1 MPVRYD
7 IAAQIP
13 QYGGGADPMNMLAQ
27 MQSMDYRQRQNAL
40 AEMQMAEYARKM
52 QAEQSIRGMAGG
64 LNINDPQIVN
74 RLWAQD
80 PEFARQIY
88 ASQLAGQR
96 EQRMAEQAAASTANI
111 RAEQA
116 LRERRYGEIDLPKS
130 QLEAERERRLAEQ
143 AAASAENIRA
153 EQTLRQRKFEELDL
167 PKMGLEKQKLG
178 AEARKEELAGRKL
191 EFEINKEALDRDE
204 KVLQKLENFGAKVF
218 NNNGQ
223 GYDEFRKMAIKEHP
237 EFEGLIGP
245 EYDPNALSAFVEN
258 AASTREKLKSA
269 SEYEYREVKDAS
281 GATRV
286 VAIPKRSPQAGAIP
300 VKGTE
305 GATPTDYGFMAGPP
319 DTGLV
324 TRTNSRTGQAELITP
339 NQPIMT
345 PPSGKMDARVN
356 VGGEAAPAAQ
366 GALIPSEIRPTAE
379 APVGSAAYNNKRF
392 ATEALDAVGFNAETG
407 EDKITALIKKST
419 SGGLQAGAAGIR
431 GFFGGAT
438 PGMEAIGQI
447 KPIVKDII
455 LKKLNGKLGA
465 GISNE
470 DRAFIEGAIG
480 NLDDPS
486 IPANQRLASWNSAKQ
501 ILMKYANTGQ
511 PAAGAPGNRPS
522 LNEIF
527 K

>member
-7 IAAQIP
+7 IASQIP

-27 MQSMDYRQRQNAL
+27 LQSMDYRRRQNAL
-40 AEMQMAEYARKM
+40 AEMQMAEYGRKM
-52 QAEQSIRGMAGG
+52 QAEQATRGMAPN
-64 LNINDPQIVN
+64 LNMSDPQLVN

-88 ASQLAGQR
+88 ASQLAAQR

-153 EQTLRQRKFEELDL
+153 EQALRQRKFEELDL
-167 PKMGLEKQKLG
+167 PRMGLEKQKLG

-191 EFEINKEALDRDE
+191 EFEINKEALDRDAKTLE
-204 KVLQKLENFGAKVF
+204 KLENFGAKVF
-218 NNNGQ
+218 NNNGA
-223 GYDEFRKMAIKEHP
+223 GYADFRKMVVKDHP
-237 EFEGLIGP
+237 EFESMLSP
-245 EYDPNALSAFVEN
+245 EYNPDALAGFVDN
-258 AASTREKLKSA
+258 AANTREKLKSA
-269 SEYEYREVKDAS
+269 AEYEYREVKDAS

-305 GATPTDYGFMAGPP
+305 GATPTDYGFMPGPA

-324 TRTNSRTGQAELITP
+324 TRTNPRTGQADLITP

-345 PPSGKMDARVN
+345 PPGGKMDNRV
-356 VGGEAAPAAQ
+356 GEAA
-366 GALIPSEIRPTAE
+366 GALIPSEIRPTPE
-379 APVGSAAYNNKRF
+379 APVGSAAYNNRRF
-392 ATEALDAVGFNAETG
+392 ATEALDAVGFNAQTG
-407 EDKITALIKKST
+407 EDKITDLIKKST
-419 SGGLQAGAAGIR
+419 SGGLEAGAAGLR
-431 GFFGGAT
+431 GFFGKAT
-438 PGMEAIGQI
+438 PGMEAIGKI
-447 KPIVKDII
+447 SPIINDII
-455 LKKLNGKLGA
+455 LQKMNGKLGA

-470 DRAFIEGAIG
+470 DREFFKSTAG
-480 NLDDPS
+480 NIDNPS
-486 IPANQRLASWNSAKQ
+486 IPVNQRLAAWGSFKQ
-501 ILMKYANTGQ
+501 RLMKYANTGQ
-511 PAAGAPGNRPS
+511 PAAGGRPS

>member
-7 IAAQIP
+7 IASQVP
-13 QYGGGADPMNMLAQ
+13 QYGGGQDPLNMLAQ
-27 MQSMDYRQRQNAL
+27 FQSLGYRQQQNAL
-40 AEMQMAEYARKM
+40 AQMQMQKLAQEL
-52 QAEQSIRGMAGG
+52 QAQQAIRGMAGG
-64 LNINDPQIVN
+64 LNMGDPNVVN
-74 RLWAQD
+74 RIWAQD

-143 AAASAENIRA
+143 ATASAENIRA
-153 EQTLRQRKFEELDL
+153 EQALRERRYGEIDL

-191 EFEINKEALDRDE
+191 EFEINKESLDRDAKTLE
-204 KVLQKLENFGAKVF
+204 KLENFGAKVF
-218 NNNGQ
+218 NANGR
-223 GYDEFRKMAIKEHP
+223 GYADFRQEALKQHP
-237 EFEGLIGP
+237 EFANLLP
-245 EYDPNALSAFVEN
+245 ETYEPETLAGFVDN

-269 SEYEYREVKDAS
+269 SDYEFREISDPS

-286 VAIPKRSPQAGAIP
+286 IAIPKRSPQAGAIAVP
-300 VKGTE
+300 
-305 GATPTDYGFMAGPP
+305 GATGAKPADYGFMPGPA

-324 TRTNSRTGQAELITP
+324 TRTNPRTGEAELITP
-339 NQPIMT
+339 SQPIMR
-345 PPSGKMDARVN
+345 PAEGKIDTRAN
-356 VGGEAAPAAQ
+356 VGAEAPAAQ
-366 GALIPSEIRPTAE
+366 GGLIPSEIRPTAE

-392 ATEALDAVGFNAETG
+392 ATEALDAVGFNAATG

-419 SGGLQAGAAGIR
+419 SGGLESRAAGVR

-438 PGMEAIGQI
+438 LGMEAIGQI

-455 LKKLNGKLGA
+455 LKKMNGKLGA

-470 DRAFIEGAIG
+470 DRAFIESTVG

-511 PAAGAPGNRPS
+511 PAAGAPANRPS